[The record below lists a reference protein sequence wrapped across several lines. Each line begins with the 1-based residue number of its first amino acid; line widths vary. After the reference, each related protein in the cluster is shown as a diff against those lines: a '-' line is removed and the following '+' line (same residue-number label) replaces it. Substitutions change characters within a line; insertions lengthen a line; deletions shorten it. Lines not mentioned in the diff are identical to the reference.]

1 VKLNVITAGPS
12 TGKKVIL
19 LHGFPESALGTWHFH
34 IAHFA
39 KLGYHVIAPDQ
50 RGMKPKNNLLLNVC
64 FFQDTIRV
72 ISPLVSMPT
81 WWMNWREISK
91 NLQQNLLKTNTS
103 SLAMIGEV
111 ISHQFYSSIAN
122 PRPKV
127 LLLGGNSIFLFRGE

>member
-50 RGMKPKNNLLLNVC
+50 RGNEAKDRIMSC
-64 FFQDTIRV
+64 
-72 ISPLVSMPT
+72 
-81 WWMNWREISK
+81 
-91 NLQQNLLKTNTS
+91 
-103 SLAMIGEV
+103 
-111 ISHQFYSSIAN
+111 
-122 PRPKV
+122 
-127 LLLGGNSIFLFRGE
+127 